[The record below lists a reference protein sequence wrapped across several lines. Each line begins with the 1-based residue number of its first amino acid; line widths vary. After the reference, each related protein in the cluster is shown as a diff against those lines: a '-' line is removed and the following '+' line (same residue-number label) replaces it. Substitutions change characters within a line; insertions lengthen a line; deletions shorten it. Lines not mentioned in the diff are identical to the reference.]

1 MRNQTKSHT
10 PGGVSIGR
18 IMSIVEDLTGLMSEE
33 VRLLKAMQVREFG
46 ALQDR
51 KMELVRAYEAQTD
64 SLRNDPGFI
73 EALSP
78 RIRDE
83 LRDVIER
90 MQTVMD
96 ENETAITAARE
107 MNHRVAR
114 MIVQAVQEIEPA
126 NGLYSAEGAL
136 TSSPAAPPVS
146 VQVDQ
151 SL

>member
-1 MRNQTKSHT
+1 MRNQAENHKS
-10 PGGVSIGR
+10 GGVSIGR
-18 IMSIVEDLTGLMSEE
+18 IISIVEDLTGLMNEE

-51 KMELVRAYEAQTD
+51 KMELARAYEAQTD
-64 SLRNDPGFI
+64 ALRNDPGFM
-73 EALSP
+73 ETLSP

-90 MQTVMD
+90 MHTVMD